1 MLAEADPLPL
11 EFLLDEAVTV
21 QVIGDLEGEERGH
34 PQDHRPERLVADIEV
49 VVCEA
54 AALTGEDAVMR
65 VLARILRQADAV
77 GRPLLHALEDEV
89 DAIGV
94 ASRHPM
100 EPRQDV
106 VLLAH
111 PLLGPLDRDR
121 MIARIGFH
129 PALVIVRP
137 LAQHL
142 LADLGDTD
150 DVAEEVHD
158 QLRPRQRCQIAVNDN
173 AIEAVIDEDQELAE
187 QPGEDVHRLAP
198 ATVDQQIG
206 QSYAQPPSVS
216 TRRRD
221 SLHPATGSRSRRT
234 RPACPLLDRNRRCL
248 APRPLRPR
256 RRTPRPRRRS
266 GIHRL

>member
-1 MLAEADPLPL
+1 
-11 EFLLDEAVTV
+11 
-21 QVIGDLEGEERGH
+21 
-34 PQDHRPERLVADIEV
+34 
-49 VVCEA
+49 
-54 AALTGEDAVMR
+54 MR

-187 QPGEDVHRLAP
+187 QLGEDVHRLAP